1 MHGEEVNQIKLAVS
15 YAALQAMLSGEELV
29 VQIDDETEVWLRV
42 DDAAKE
48 KIFRDQV
55 NTFILMNAP
64 ISPVAH

>member
-1 MHGEEVNQIKLAVS
+1 MQGRAVNQIKLSIS
-15 YAALQAMLSGEELV
+15 YNALTALIGGEELT

-42 DDAAKE
+42 DDAAKQ
-48 KIFRDQV
+48 IFQDRV